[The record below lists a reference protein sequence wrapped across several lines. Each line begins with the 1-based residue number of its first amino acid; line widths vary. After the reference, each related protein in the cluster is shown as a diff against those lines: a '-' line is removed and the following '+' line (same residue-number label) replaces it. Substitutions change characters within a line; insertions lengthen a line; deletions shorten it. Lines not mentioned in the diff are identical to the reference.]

1 MRARVYT
8 HAHAHKYVYTSC
20 VPNMATALADTDVT
34 AASTRHTTG
43 VGQQGRERVPLPTM
57 VDNLTT
63 MTSGAERALTKAES

>member
-1 MRARVYT
+1 
-8 HAHAHKYVYTSC
+8 
-20 VPNMATALADTDVT
+20 MATALADTDVT